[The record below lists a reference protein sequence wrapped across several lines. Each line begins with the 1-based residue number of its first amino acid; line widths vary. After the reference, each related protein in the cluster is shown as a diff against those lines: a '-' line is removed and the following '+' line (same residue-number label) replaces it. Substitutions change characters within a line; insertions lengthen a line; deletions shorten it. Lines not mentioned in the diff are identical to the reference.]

1 MEGVVVAGAHMVVAL
16 DNQLQ
21 AMINCA
27 LNVQIGAKA
36 RPQTFD
42 DGSRVSPCE
51 AREGRIDGY
60 HAQCRDDVLCVGLEL
75 HEATGEG
82 L

>member
-1 MEGVVVAGAHMVVAL
+1 MVVAL
-16 DNQLQ
+16 DDQLQ
-21 AMINCA
+21 AVINCA
-27 LNVQIGAKA
+27 LDVQVSAKA
-36 RPQTFD
+36 HPQTFD
-42 DGSRVSPCE
+42 DGGGVSPCE

-75 HEATGEG
+75 DEATGEG